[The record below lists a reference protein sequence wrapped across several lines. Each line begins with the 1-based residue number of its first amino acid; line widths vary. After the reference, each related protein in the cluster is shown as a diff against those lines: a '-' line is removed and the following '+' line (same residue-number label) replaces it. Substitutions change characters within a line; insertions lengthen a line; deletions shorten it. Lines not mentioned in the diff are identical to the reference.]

1 MANYYMTA
9 QSKQSNMPST
19 FIINGEVSLFCNE
32 PKQQHIADKMAAT
45 MSWQNVPYED
55 SLRQSGL
62 PEWFQIRY
70 KSGLGYLISSCFQD
84 EDEAGRK
91 MGFQF
96 LAETDDFEETI
107 SLLKLAAEKS
117 GRKLDEKE
125 IEILSKEHNLYYQH
139 LKEKRKKSER
149 KNMKYAL
156 GGPLIVGGITLIVGG
171 ITLIAK
177 SCNEENEQNNNKSE
191 SDAVVIDTTKV
202 NNKK

>member
-1 MANYYMTA
+1 MGNYYMTA
-9 QSKQSNMPST
+9 QSKMSNKPST
-19 FIINGEVSLFCNE
+19 FVINGEVSLFCND
-32 PKQQHIADKMAAT
+32 PKQQEVADKMEAT
-45 MSWQNVPYED
+45 MLWQEVPYEGR
-55 SLRQSGL
+55 LRQSGI

-70 KSGLGYLISSCFQD
+70 KSGCGYLISSCFQD
-84 EDEAGRK
+84 KDEAGRK

-125 IEILSKEHNLYYQH
+125 IEILSNIQRQH
-139 LKEKRKKSER
+139 LEETRKKSKR

-156 GGPLIVGGITLIVGG
+156 GGLLIVGG

>member
-1 MANYYMTA
+1 MGNYYMTA
-9 QSKQSNMPST
+9 QSKMSNKKST
-19 FIINGEVSLFCNE
+19 FVINGEVSLFCND
-32 PKQQHIADKMAAT
+32 PKQQEVADKMEAT
-45 MSWQNVPYED
+45 MLWQEVPYED
-55 SLRQSGL
+55 RLRQSGI

-70 KSGLGYLISSCFQD
+70 KAGLGYLISSCFQD

-125 IEILSKEHNLYYQH
+125 IEILSNIQRQH
-139 LKEKRKKSER
+139 QEETRKKSKR

-156 GGPLIVGGITLIVGG
+156 GGPLIVGG

>member
-1 MANYYMTA
+1 MGNYYMTA
-9 QSKQSNMPST
+9 QSKKSNKKST
-19 FIINGEVSLFCNE
+19 FVINGEVSLFCND
-32 PKQQHIADKMAAT
+32 PKQQEVADKMEAT
-45 MSWQNVPYED
+45 MLWQEVPYED
-55 SLRQSGL
+55 RLRQSGI

-70 KSGLGYLISSCFQD
+70 KAGLGYLISSCFQD

-125 IEILSKEHNLYYQH
+125 IEILSKEHNLYYQQ

-149 KNMKYAL
+149 TKLACSVLGVLGVAL
-156 GGPLIVGGITLIVGG
+156 TVGGILIV
-171 ITLIAK
+171 K

>member
-1 MANYYMTA
+1 MGNYYMTA
-9 QSKQSNMPST
+9 QSKMSNKKST
-19 FIINGEVSLFCNE
+19 FVINGEVSLFCND
-32 PKQQHIADKMAAT
+32 PKQQEVADKMEAT
-45 MSWQNVPYED
+45 MLWQEVPYEGR
-55 SLRQSGL
+55 LRQSGI

-125 IEILSKEHNLYYQH
+125 IEILSNIQRQH
-139 LKEKRKKSER
+139 QEETRKKSKR

-156 GGPLIVGGITLIVGG
+156 GGLLIVGG

-177 SCNEENEQNNNKSE
+177 SCNEKNEQNNNKSE

>member
-1 MANYYMTA
+1 MTA

-70 KSGLGYLISSCFQD
+70 KSGCGYFISSCFQD

-96 LAETDDFEETI
+96 FAETDDFEETI

-139 LKEKRKKSER
+139 LKEKRKK
-149 KNMKYAL
+149 
-156 GGPLIVGGITLIVGG
+156 
-171 ITLIAK
+171 
-177 SCNEENEQNNNKSE
+177 
-191 SDAVVIDTTKV
+191 
-202 NNKK
+202 KKI

>member
-1 MANYYMTA
+1 MGNYYMTA
-9 QSKQSNMPST
+9 QSKMSNKPST
-19 FIINGEVSLFCNE
+19 FVINGEVSLFCND
-32 PKQQHIADKMAAT
+32 PKQQEVADKMEAT
-45 MSWQNVPYED
+45 MLWQEVPYEGR
-55 SLRQSGL
+55 LRQSGI

-117 GRKLDEKE
+117 GRKLEEKE
-125 IEILSKEHNLYYQH
+125 IEILSNIQRQH
-139 LKEKRKKSER
+139 QEETRKKSKRKKIA
-149 KNMKYAL
+149 YAL
-156 GGPLIVGGITLIVGG
+156 GGGLLIAICT
-171 ITLIAK
+171 TLIAK
-177 SCNEENEQNNNKSE
+177 SCNEKNEQNNNKSE

>member
-1 MANYYMTA
+1 MGNYYMTA
-9 QSKQSNMPST
+9 QSKMSNKKST
-19 FIINGEVSLFCNE
+19 FVINGEVSLFCND
-32 PKQQHIADKMAAT
+32 PKQQEVADKMEAT
-45 MSWQNVPYED
+45 MLWQEVPYED
-55 SLRQSGL
+55 RLRQSGI

-125 IEILSKEHNLYYQH
+125 IEILSNIQRQH
-139 LKEKRKKSER
+139 QEETRKKSKR

-156 GGPLIVGGITLIVGG
+156 GGLLIVGG

>member
-1 MANYYMTA
+1 MGNYYMTA
-9 QSKQSNMPST
+9 QSKMSNKKST
-19 FIINGEVSLFCNE
+19 FVINGEVSLFCND
-32 PKQQHIADKMAAT
+32 PKQQEVADKMEAT
-45 MSWQNVPYED
+45 MLWQEVPYED
-55 SLRQSGL
+55 RLRQSGI

-70 KSGLGYLISSCFQD
+70 KAGLGYLISSCFQD

-125 IEILSKEHNLYYQH
+125 IEILSNIQRQH
-139 LKEKRKKSER
+139 QEETRKKSKR

>member
-1 MANYYMTA
+1 MGNYYMTA
-9 QSKQSNMPST
+9 QSKKSNKKST
-19 FIINGEVSLFCNE
+19 FVINGEVSLFCND
-32 PKQQHIADKMAAT
+32 PKQQEVADKMEAT
-45 MSWQNVPYED
+45 MLWQEVPYED
-55 SLRQSGL
+55 RLRQSGI

-70 KSGLGYLISSCFQD
+70 KAGSGYLISSCFQD

-125 IEILSKEHNLYYQH
+125 IEILSNIQRQH
-139 LKEKRKKSER
+139 QEETRKKSKR

-156 GGPLIVGGITLIVGG
+156 GGLLIVGGIT
-171 ITLIAK
+171 TLIAK

>member
-1 MANYYMTA
+1 MVNYYMTA
-9 QSKQSNMPST
+9 QSKMSNKPST
-19 FIINGEVSLFCNE
+19 FVINGEVSLFCND
-32 PKQQHIADKMAAT
+32 PKQQEVADKMAAT
-45 MSWQNVPYED
+45 MLWQEVPYEGR
-55 SLRQSGL
+55 LGQSGI

-149 KNMKYAL
+149 TKWACSVLGVAL
-156 GGPLIVGGITLIVGG
+156 TVGG

-177 SCNEENEQNNNKSE
+177 SCNEGNRENNYKSE

-202 NNKK
+202 KKKK

>member
-1 MANYYMTA
+1 MGNYYMTA
-9 QSKQSNMPST
+9 QSKMSNKKST
-19 FIINGEVSLFCNE
+19 FVINGEVSLFCND
-32 PKQQHIADKMAAT
+32 PKQQEVADKMEAT
-45 MSWQNVPYED
+45 MLWQEVPYED
-55 SLRQSGL
+55 RLRQSGI
-62 PEWFQIRY
+62 PKWFQIRY
-70 KSGLGYLISSCFQD
+70 KAGLGYLISSCFQD

-125 IEILSKEHNLYYQH
+125 IEILSNIQRQH
-139 LKEKRKKSER
+139 QEETRKKSKR

-156 GGPLIVGGITLIVGG
+156 GGLLIVGG

>member
-1 MANYYMTA
+1 MGNYYMTA
-9 QSKQSNMPST
+9 QSKKSNKKST
-19 FIINGEVSLFCNE
+19 FVINGEVSLFCND
-32 PKQQHIADKMAAT
+32 PKQQEVADKMEAT
-45 MSWQNVPYED
+45 MLWQEVPYED
-55 SLRQSGL
+55 RLRQSGI

-96 LAETDDFEETI
+96 LAETDDFGETI

-125 IEILSKEHNLYYQH
+125 IEILSNIQRQH
-139 LKEKRKKSER
+139 QEETRKKSKRKKIA
-149 KNMKYAL
+149 YAL
-156 GGPLIVGGITLIVGG
+156 GGGLLIAVCT
-171 ITLIAK
+171 TLIAK

>member
-1 MANYYMTA
+1 MGNYYMTA
-9 QSKQSNMPST
+9 QSKMSNKKST
-19 FIINGEVSLFCNE
+19 FVINGEVSLFCYD
-32 PKQQHIADKMAAT
+32 PKQQEVADKMEAT
-45 MSWQNVPYED
+45 MLWQEVPYED
-55 SLRQSGL
+55 RLRQSGI

-70 KSGLGYLISSCFQD
+70 KSGSGYLISSCFQD

-125 IEILSKEHNLYYQH
+125 IEILSNIQRQH
-139 LKEKRKKSER
+139 QEETRKKSKR

-156 GGPLIVGGITLIVGG
+156 GGLLIVGG

>member
-32 PKQQHIADKMAAT
+32 PKQQEVADKMEAT
-45 MSWQNVPYED
+45 MLWQEVPYEGR
-55 SLRQSGL
+55 LRQSGI

-125 IEILSKEHNLYYQH
+125 IEILSNIQRQH
-139 LKEKRKKSER
+139 QEETRKKSKR

-156 GGPLIVGGITLIVGG
+156 GGLLIVGG

-177 SCNEENEQNNNKSE
+177 SCNEKNEQNNNKSE